1 MLRFGNT
8 CALEAW
14 LSRLVVHILKHLI
27 LDLRNTLEESGIS
40 CKWSSGD
47 GQLYRALASWG
58 SIDAGRKTGL
68 LWRLHGSSFHWLH
81 G

>member
-8 CALEAW
+8 CAFEAW
-14 LSRLVVHILKHLI
+14 LARLVRHILKHLI
-27 LDLRNTLEESGIS
+27 LDLRDTLEGSDIS

-47 GQLYRALASWG
+47 RQLYRALASWG
-58 SIDAGRKTGL
+58 SIDARRKTGL
-68 LWRLHGSSFHWLH
+68 LWRLQGSNFHWFH

>member
-8 CALEAW
+8 CAFEAW

-40 CKWSSGD
+40 CK
-47 GQLYRALASWG
+47 
-58 SIDAGRKTGL
+58 
-68 LWRLHGSSFHWLH
+68 
-81 G
+81 